1 MAFFSSMFV
10 CNLTIPIVMI
20 IAGYMMYKHPPKQIN
35 SLVGYRTTMSRLN
48 LDTWKFAQT
57 YCGKLWVYIG
67 CIVLVPTII
76 VQLFFIKSSVDTIS
90 WATII
95 IETVQLIVM
104 LISILKVEKA
114 LKTTFDKNG
123 NRI

>member
-35 SLVGYRTTMSRLN
+35 GLVGYRTTMSRLN

-76 VQLFFIKSSVDTIS
+76 VQLFFIFFQSENPWSLDRGMNGV
-90 WATII
+90 
-95 IETVQLIVM
+95 
-104 LISILKVEKA
+104 
-114 LKTTFDKNG
+114 TFTYC
-123 NRI
+123 IFFT